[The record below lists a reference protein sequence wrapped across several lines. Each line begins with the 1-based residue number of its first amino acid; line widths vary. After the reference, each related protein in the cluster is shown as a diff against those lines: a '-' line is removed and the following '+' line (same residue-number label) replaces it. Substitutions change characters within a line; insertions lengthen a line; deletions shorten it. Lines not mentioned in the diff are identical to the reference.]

1 MNKNLELIINDLKK
15 GIESPDAETRKKS
28 VLMLSR
34 IDAPEVIDVLLPLK
48 NDSSEELR
56 RISAKI
62 IGVLSQKY
70 NQAAPLVSKEHKYE
84 IKAEIEKSGFDTE
97 LLSDYLASG
106 VRETKIAAITAFY
119 GIKSRAALDKFKDKL
134 ETEKDVAVVATLV
147 KAIGTMG
154 GPGDIDYLV
163 RFVSFHDNRVKSN
176 AIESLCLLGANYE
189 VFADILPLIGD
200 ADERVKITAFQYFSR
215 IDKDVMVSEIANILS
230 GNDNELKT
238 LAVRLTFFYA
248 PDMFIKLYEKYFPGF
263 NNTLQSIIIN
273 NLKESVDPRA
283 LEFVKKYDAV
293 GFDFDFMDSSFI
305 EDSAGRDIFDIE
317 NNIKKDEEFF
327 FEEAMV
333 HFELGNI
340 ERALVELNRATRVNP
355 NYARAWKQKASIYSQ
370 LEDYKKALESIERA
384 IELNPSDD
392 DAIYNKALILQQSGK
407 DKEAEK
413 CFEATHKL
421 KFTLNVFTPSR
432 GKKVSQKEIKDTI
445 DRLIGETGS
454 AGEKSAGNEDANDA
468 IDRLIN
474 EIVENGPPPADGG
487 ISAELFKISA
497 GAVLDEASKELPGV
511 AREEKKP
518 EEIKHVPKSSENDAG
533 KLKKEVAPAS
543 KKETSSQKMSPPAD
557 NAAGTKKDGE
567 PAASKEKKPEPAVI
581 DDIKKAPPKTEDKKF
596 PPKKTG
602 RETPPSKRSPVPGPK
617 EKTTQ
622 PSVLPSQVP
631 SAPAEFPSA
640 APDRKAARKKNAPAA
655 PVEDNFLR
663 NAALGF
669 IAFSILAFILVGL
682 YYNSSNEAA
691 TIVSLAR
698 HFQGSEINGEVVH
711 LERFAYMD
719 ESIQERVD
727 YKGVNFSIRILKVKN
742 PAKAENIRKNK
753 DEGRVW
759 HVNGNFLIAIDK
771 GDSEKILSAFKNF
784 K

>member
-1 MNKNLELIINDLKK
+1 
-15 GIESPDAETRKKS
+15 
-28 VLMLSR
+28 
-34 IDAPEVIDVLLPLK
+34 
-48 NDSSEELR
+48 
-56 RISAKI
+56 
-62 IGVLSQKY
+62 
-70 NQAAPLVSKEHKYE
+70 
-84 IKAEIEKSGFDTE
+84 
-97 LLSDYLASG
+97 
-106 VRETKIAAITAFY
+106 
-119 GIKSRAALDKFKDKL
+119 
-134 ETEKDVAVVATLV
+134 
-147 KAIGTMG
+147 
-154 GPGDIDYLV
+154 
-163 RFVSFHDNRVKSN
+163 
-176 AIESLCLLGANYE
+176 
-189 VFADILPLIGD
+189 
-200 ADERVKITAFQYFSR
+200 
-215 IDKDVMVSEIANILS
+215 
-230 GNDNELKT
+230 
-238 LAVRLTFFYA
+238 
-248 PDMFIKLYEKYFPGF
+248 MFMKLYEKYFPGF
-263 NNTLQSIIIN
+263 NNTLQSIIIK

-283 LEFVKKYDAV
+283 LEFVRKYDAV

-340 ERALVELNRATRVNP
+340 ERSLVELNRATRVNP

-370 LEDYKKALESIERA
+370 LEDYNKALESIERA
-384 IELNPSDD
+384 VELNPSDD

-421 KFTLNVFTPSR
+421 KFTSNVFTPSKD
-432 GKKVSQKEIKDTI
+432 KKVSQKEIKDTI

-454 AGEKSAGNEDANDA
+454 AGVGPAGNEDANDA

-474 EIVENGPPPADGG
+474 EIVENGPPASDGG

-497 GAVLDEASKELPGV
+497 GAALDEASKGLPAAV
-511 AREEKKP
+511 REEKKP
-518 EEIKHVPKSSENDAG
+518 DEKKPGTKTAENDAEP
-533 KLKKEVAPAS
+533 LKKEDVPAAEKEAAPR
-543 KKETSSQKMSPPAD
+543 KTLPPA
-557 NAAGTKKDGE
+557 NIAAGTKKDAE
-567 PAASKEKKPEPAVI
+567 APAAEEKKPESAAPA
-581 DDIKKAPPKTEDKKF
+581 DAKKVAPKTDDKK
-596 PPKKTG
+596 PLPKKTA
-602 RETPPSKRSPVPGPK
+602 RETPPAKRTAAPVAK
-617 EKTTQ
+617 EKAPQ
-622 PSVLPSQVP
+622 AAQAPKVP
-631 SAPAEFPSA
+631 PPPADVSPKV
-640 APDRKAARKKNAPAA
+640 PDKKAARKKNAPAA

-669 IAFSILAFILVGL
+669 IAFSIIAFILVGL
-682 YYNSSNEAA
+682 YYNSSNESA

-759 HVNGNFLIAIDK
+759 HVSGNFLIAIDK